1 MERFPGVCGL
11 HVTTGSLE
19 VEEKGGARVRVE
31 TSKMD
36 CGCVWGGGGEEHEP
50 GDAGASGS
58 WKGRD
63 MDPPRA
69 PRGAQSCP
77 HLVSP
82 ARPTGAPISRTLK

>member
-36 CGCVWGGGGEEHEP
+36 CGCVWGGGG
-50 GDAGASGS
+50 GGA
-58 WKGRD
+58 
-63 MDPPRA
+63 
-69 PRGAQSCP
+69 
-77 HLVSP
+77 
-82 ARPTGAPISRTLK
+82 

>member
-36 CGCVWGGGGEEHEP
+36 CGCVWGGGGRSMSQGTQVPLEAGKAGTWTLPGPLEEH
-50 GDAGASGS
+50 
-58 WKGRD
+58 
-63 MDPPRA
+63 
-69 PRGAQSCP
+69 
-77 HLVSP
+77 SP
-82 ARPTGAPISRTLK
+82 AHTWSAQQGPREPQSPEP